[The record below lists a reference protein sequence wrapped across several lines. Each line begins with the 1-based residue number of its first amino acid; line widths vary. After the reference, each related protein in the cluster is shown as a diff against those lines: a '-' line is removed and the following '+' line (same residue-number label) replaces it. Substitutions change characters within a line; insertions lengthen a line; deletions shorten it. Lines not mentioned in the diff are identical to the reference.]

1 MFLTGQIVE
10 VGWTLNGSFQP
21 MISVCHSSSAEHT
34 FYAFHVLNG
43 RSLSARD
50 KSGKRKSSFREGI
63 GFYLRTVAQILYK
76 LKNQAKVFLENGFG
90 KFFSREND
98 TVLTRGHL
106 APNGDFVYKEW

>member
-1 MFLTGQIVE
+1 MFPTGQIVK
-10 VGWTLNGSFQP
+10 VGWTLNGLFKP
-21 MISVCHSSSAEHT
+21 MISVCHSNAVEHT
-34 FYAFHVLNG
+34 HYAFHVING
-43 RSLSARD
+43 QSLSARD

-63 GFYLRTVAQILYK
+63 GFYLRTVAQTLYK

-90 KFFSREND
+90 KFFNREYE